1 MIEAVRIKSWRGQA
15 IVEFAL
21 VLPVLLL
28 LMLGLVNLGLLINSQ
43 IILTQAAWEGARAG
57 ATLDQS
63 QNEGDANI
71 QGAVQ
76 NSLIGLVEPSRV
88 LIVIDPNEAARKAM
102 AGPFPRGRPMKVSLT
117 YPISLALPMPI
128 SLSLTAEAIS
138 RIEYSNP
145 P

>member
-1 MIEAVRIKSWRGQA
+1 MSKTVRIKSRRGQA

-28 LMLGLVNLGLLINSQ
+28 LMVGLINLGLLINSQ
-43 IILTQAAWEGARAG
+43 IVLTQAAWEGARAG
-57 ATLDQS
+57 ATLDPS

-76 NSLIGLVEPSRV
+76 NSLIGLVDPSRV
-88 LIVIDPNEAARKAM
+88 LIAIDPDEAARKAM
-102 AGPFPRGRPMKVSLT
+102 MGPLPRGNSLKVSLT
-117 YPISLALPMPI
+117 YPINLALPMSI
-128 SLSLTAEAIS
+128 SLSLTAEATS

>member
-1 MIEAVRIKSWRGQA
+1 MIEAIRIKRWHGQA

-28 LMLGLVNLGLLINSQ
+28 MIWEKLKLGQLINSQ

-57 ATLDQS
+57 ATLDPS

-76 NSLIGLVEPSRV
+76 NSLIGLVDTSRV
-88 LIVIDPNEAARKAM
+88 LIVIEPDEAARKTM
-102 AGPFPRGRPMKVSLT
+102 TGPLPRGHSLKVSLI
-117 YPISLALPMPI
+117 YPISLALPIPI
-128 SLSLTAEAIS
+128 SLSLTAEATS
-138 RIEYSNP
+138 RIEYSNLP
-145 P
+145 

>member
-1 MIEAVRIKSWRGQA
+1 MIETVRKKRWHGQA

-28 LMLGLVNLGLLINSQ
+28 LMLGLINLVLLINSQ
-43 IILTQAAWEGARAG
+43 IILTHASWEGARAG
-57 ATLDQS
+57 ATLDPS

-76 NSLIGLVEPSRV
+76 NSLIGLVDPLRV
-88 LIVIDPNEAARKAM
+88 LIVIDPDEADRKAM
-102 AGPFPRGRPMKVSLT
+102 TDPLPRGHSLKVSLI

-128 SLSLTAEAIS
+128 SLSLTAEATS

>member
-1 MIEAVRIKSWRGQA
+1 MIEAIRIKRWHGQA

-28 LMLGLVNLGLLINSQ
+28 LMLGLINLGLLINSQ

-57 ATLDQS
+57 ATLDPS

-76 NSLIGLVEPSRV
+76 NSLIGLVDTSRV
-88 LIVIDPNEAARKAM
+88 LIVIEPDEAARKAM
-102 AGPFPRGRPMKVSLT
+102 TGPLPRGHSLKVSLI

-128 SLSLTAEAIS
+128 SLSLTAEATS
-138 RIEYSNP
+138 RIEYSNLP
-145 P
+145 